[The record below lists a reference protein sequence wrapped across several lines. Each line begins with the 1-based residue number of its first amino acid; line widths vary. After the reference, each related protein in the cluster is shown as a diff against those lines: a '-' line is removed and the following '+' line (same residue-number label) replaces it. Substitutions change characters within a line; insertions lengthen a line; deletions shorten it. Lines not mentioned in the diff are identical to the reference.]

1 MRRQNVRSA
10 GRRLVINS
18 RTRLPAAGDLVVSAG
33 AGVTGLPVVRYL
45 AGTGATVL
53 VTSDRPPPAGLSEIA
68 GDVTFAGDRATIPDG
83 VALVVTSAGIPPH
96 HPLLASAVDAGVEV
110 IGEAELAWRIDHA
123 GDQNAAAAGTD
134 RLSPGRVR
142 TGPRPWL
149 VVTGTNGKTTTVG
162 MLEAMLRAAG
172 RQVTACGNVGWPVLE
187 AVLAGSAD
195 RTDQPAQEF
204 IVAELSSFQLHYA
217 PSVRPRAGLVL
228 NLAQDHLDWH
238 GSMDAYA
245 AAKAVAL
252 TGDIAAAVVD
262 DPGAAALLAGAPAGR
277 RIGVTA
283 AEPSTGQ
290 IGVVGHRVIDRA
302 FGLGELFET
311 SAVRLAGAHHLTNAM
326 GAAALALAVGV
337 APPVIDQALACFQLG
352 AHRNQPVGEVG
363 GVRYLNDSKATNPH
377 AAAASLLAHER
388 VVWIAGGQ
396 LKGARVDELVLAA
409 ADRLAG
415 VVLLGIDA
423 PVIQD
428 ALARHAPD
436 VPRILVAR
444 TDDGAMDE
452 AVRVASTLAAPGTV
466 VVLAPAAASLDMFGS
481 YAARGEAFARAV
493 AALDR
498 S

>member
-1 MRRQNVRSA
+1 M
-10 GRRLVINS
+10 INS
-18 RTRLPAAGDLVVSAG
+18 RTRLPAAGELVVAAG

-45 AGTGATVL
+45 AGIGASV
-53 VTSDRPPPAGLSEIA
+53 VVSSNRPAPAGLSEIA
-68 GDVTFAGDRATIPDG
+68 GDVTFAGDLRLPPDG
-83 VALVVTSAGIPPH
+83 IGLVVTSAGIPPH
-96 HPLLASAVDAGVEV
+96 HPLLASAVAAGIEV
-110 IGEAELAWRIDHA
+110 IGEAELAWRIDHGDEENA
-123 GDQNAAAAGTD
+123 GAAGTAG
-134 RLSPGRVR
+134 LLPGPA
-142 TGPRPWL
+142 GAGARPWL

-162 MLEAMLRAAG
+162 MVEAMLRAAG
-172 RQVTACGNVGWPVLE
+172 RTVTACGNVGWPVID
-187 AVLAGSAD
+187 AVLADSPGRESERQQVIA
-195 RTDQPAQEF
+195 
-204 IVAELSSFQLHYA
+204 AELSSFQLHYA
-217 PSVRPRAGLVL
+217 PSIRPRAGLVL

-252 TGDIAAAVVD
+252 TGDIAVAVID
-262 DPGAAALLAGAPAGR
+262 DSGAAALLAGAPAGR

-283 AEPSTGQ
+283 AEPSAGQ
-290 IGVVGHRVIDRA
+290 IGVVGGRVVDRA
-302 FGLGELFET
+302 FGLGELFAT

-326 GAAALALAVGV
+326 SAAALALSVG
-337 APPVIDQALACFQLG
+337 AEPQAIAAALAGFRPG
-352 AHRNQPVGEVG
+352 AHRHQPVGEVG

-396 LKGARVDELVLAA
+396 LKGARIDELVMAA

-423 PVIQD
+423 PVIED

-436 VPRILVAR
+436 VPRIVVAR